1 MDEIFTIVY
10 VALLKKKKQE
20 RGFGLVIFNVSN
32 GL

>member
-10 VALLKKKKQE
+10 VALLKKKQE